1 MTTGKFLGKCLR
13 CTVTRWDDT
22 RVWALS
28 GDGEVTLNLREGG
41 GASLDYLRPVL
52 HKGMQL
58 NLMDEGRLVVLEP
71 DFLVDISAV
80 ARLFTG
86 YGHHPLLYT
95 LERLK
100 PRANTQAILLGNY
113 AGTALDDII
122 HTGRFRL
129 SDTLRRFFREQ
140 ALQFTACADFRPARF
155 KEEAA
160 RQGQN
165 LVEAVRELHA
175 LLSGSPAQGDGDR
188 EGTGLGQALLE
199 PSFVCEQLGLQG
211 RVDLMTTDLRLLVE
225 QKAGRN
231 MNLERSAYNPQRT
244 DHYVQL
250 LLYYGVLCCNFP
262 DRNVDATRL
271 RLLYS
276 HYPARQGLLDVSYD
290 QTLFREAIRLRN
302 QVVAVEYLTGT
313 RGFGT
318 FMPHLR
324 AETVYAGVRRDDFFC
339 RYVEPQVRDVSTAL
353 AALLPLERAYLER
366 MMTFVYR
373 EQWVQKVGHHDGPDM
388 AAADLWRMTPAE
400 KQETGN
406 IYTGLTVVDKQRS
419 DEEGGGYDLI
429 TLDIPETEAAAGGSN
444 FRRGDMVYL
453 YAYDGLPDVRHAIL
467 YKGTLEEV
475 GASQLVVRLHDG
487 QQNPHVL
494 EGSCW
499 AVEHGGSD
507 LTTTSS
513 IKSLFQFVTTAPAAR
528 RQLLLGQRVPR
539 RDTSL
544 TLSRTYH
551 PHYDDVLLRQRQS
564 RDYFLLVGPPG
575 TGKTSMA
582 LRFMVDEELHHGG
595 TLLLTAYT
603 NRAVDEICAML
614 TEAGHDY
621 LRLGNVT
628 SCDPRFRSHLLDT
641 ALAEGGTLADVR
653 QRLRQVPVL
662 VATSSMLLA
671 RPYLFDTIHFS
682 LCIVDEASQILE
694 PGLVGIVGNGAVD
707 RFVLIG
713 DYKQLP
719 AVVQQSEDDARVTDP
734 LLLDIMLTD
743 CRQSLFERLIRW
755 ERHCGRTDFVGLL
768 RYQGRMHPD
777 IARFSDTH
785 FYVREGLLPVPLPH
799 QQEETLPYR
808 LPADADELDRLLQQH
823 RVAFFEARPAADTPD
838 GAFVADLLQR
848 IRRFYGQQF
857 DAVRTVG
864 VIVTYRSQIAPIRQQ
879 LEQLGQGEL
888 LDVSIDTVE
897 RYQGSQRDVIIYDF
911 GVENAT
917 QLAFLT
923 QNTFVE
929 DGRPIDRKLN
939 VALTRARRQLLLVG
953 RATVLRQNP
962 LLRELLD
969 ICQTGEEG

>member
-353 AALLPLERAYLER
+353 SALQPLERAYLER

-429 TLDIPETEAAAGGSN
+429 TLDIPETETEAGGSN

-823 RVAFFEARPAADTPD
+823 RVAFLETRSTAGHLD

-897 RYQGSQRDVIIYDF
+897 RYQGSQRDVIIYSF
-911 GVENAT
+911 GIT
-917 QLAFLT
+917 HRYQLDFLT
-923 QNTFVE
+923 ATTFTDE
-929 DGRPIDRKLN
+929 DGTCVDRKLN
-939 VALTRARRQLLLVG
+939 VALTRARRQMIVVG
-953 RATVLRQNP
+953 QP
-962 LLRELLD
+962 HLLRGVALYDELMRAGGA
-969 ICQTGEEG
+969 QA